1 MIPNNNQ
8 EILSMLA
15 EKLRKKNRGR
25 NMVLLCAVA
34 VGIVTLTLIFGT
46 SAGKIQAEYT
56 KAVRRAG
63 STASAVL
70 ENATEDQYRQICS
83 LSYIKN
89 AGKRVRAGRAESGEK
104 KLGEI
109 SLLDQSAWEKI
120 IRPAYTDLQGHYPK
134 EKQEIMVSV
143 KMLEDLGITEPT
155 AGMKIQLTVVAG
167 WQEKKE
173 EVFYLSG
180 WYTSYTDSG
189 SKAQQGYIS
198 EKKAAEWGII
208 SEKNSEILICPSDRM
223 SREEAEEQLY
233 KDVKRTDTGQR
244 ITVTDPAFLTAV
256 DQLTG
261 SYEMAVLGVILIL
274 SGVWFLIHN
283 ILEIS
288 MIGDIRQF
296 GLLYTIGT
304 TKKQLRKICH
314 RQMAGCMLVGSG
326 LGVVFSVLLLFFG
339 IPGLLGQEYLRE
351 YGGTKEFSV
360 FRPEILIAAVGFT
373 LLIIEA
379 AIQKNM
385 NRMIRLSCIESMH
398 YTGKQNRS
406 RKRRSTQRQNERNR
420 RKISAELP
428 LLAWRNVTRQR
439 AGFVL
444 TVLSLF
450 LGVETL
456 LCTVVVTG
464 GSDATNIYMQKP
476 DFILA
481 GDFCE
486 EAKEGIRS
494 EPDEE
499 ALDPLVTDA
508 NTADL
513 LWNNKTDDFAPD
525 FAPISESVRKKILA
539 LKGVD
544 RDRSE
549 CTEGAY
555 MNTVISEKGW
565 SPFSDE
571 YFRVSAESSDEGE
584 EETDAEKSDEGEEE
598 ADVEKSDTEM
608 ERSGF
613 PETVHI
619 LTEKEM
625 DSLKEY
631 AEEKNLSVDMASV
644 EDGSGVLIYQE
655 YGFTPEQKKMTAEVK
670 GEPVSFC
677 SPGSEYDKESAEVFT
692 LNGYLDGRA
701 KDFPE
706 LKLGWHGENMLFFL
720 VSEKGFERLGIEK
733 ETFYMEVNVKAGQE
747 QEVKS
752 EIRTILTEENQRRTD
767 QGENGILLLCRSD
780 LLKRMSDRIHGN
792 QMILGSIGM
801 MLLFAGLTNYFNV
814 MIMGR
819 YSSKQELDVMESIGM
834 TKKQKRKMFFWEGN
848 WYFLLVEVLVL
859 TVGTGILWLV
869 RLYMEKQAAYFRFQY
884 PAGWLAG
891 ISLGMLGILAGSCC
905 SFRRGEKVLCTQ

>member
-1 MIPNNNQ
+1 MI
-8 EILSMLA
+8 
-15 EKLRKKNRGR
+15 
-25 NMVLLCAVA
+25 
-34 VGIVTLTLIFGT
+34 
-46 SAGKIQAEYT
+46 
-56 KAVRRAG
+56 
-63 STASAVL
+63 
-70 ENATEDQYRQICS
+70 
-83 LSYIKN
+83 
-89 AGKRVRAGRAESGEK
+89 
-104 KLGEI
+104 LG
-109 SLLDQSAWEKI
+109 
-120 IRPAYTDLQGHYPK
+120 
-134 EKQEIMVSV
+134 
-143 KMLEDLGITEPT
+143 
-155 AGMKIQLTVVAG
+155 
-167 WQEKKE
+167 
-173 EVFYLSG
+173 
-180 WYTSYTDSG
+180 
-189 SKAQQGYIS
+189 
-198 EKKAAEWGII
+198 
-208 SEKNSEILICPSDRM
+208 
-223 SREEAEEQLY
+223 
-233 KDVKRTDTGQR
+233 
-244 ITVTDPAFLTAV
+244 
-256 DQLTG
+256 
-261 SYEMAVLGVILIL
+261 
-274 SGVWFLIHN
+274 GVWFLIHN

-398 YTGKQNRS
+398 YTGKQNHS
-406 RKRRSTQRQNERNR
+406 RKRRSTEKQNTEKQNTEKQNARKR
-420 RKISAELP
+420 RKIPAELP
-428 LLAWRNVTRQR
+428 LLAWRNVTRER
-439 AGFVL
+439 AEFVL

-456 LCTVVVTG
+456 LCTAVVTG

-555 MNTVISEKGW
+555 MNAVISEKGW

-598 ADVEKSDTEM
+598 TNVEKSDTEM
-608 ERSGF
+608 ECSGF

-619 LTEKEM
+619 LSEKEM

-706 LKLGWHGENMLFFL
+706 LKLGWHGENMVFFL

-869 RLYMEKQAAYFRFQY
+869 RIYMEKQATYFRFQY

-891 ISLGMLGILAGSCC
+891 ISLGMLGILASSCC

>member
-8 EILSMLA
+8 AVLSMLA

-120 IRPAYTDLQGHYPK
+120 IRPAYTDIQGHYPK

-274 SGVWFLIHN
+274 GGVWFLIHN

-314 RQMAGCMLVGSG
+314 RQMAGCMFVGSV
-326 LGVVFSVLLLFFG
+326 LGTVLSVLLLSFG

-351 YGGTKEFSV
+351 YGGTKEFSI

-398 YTGKQNRS
+398 YTGKQNHS
-406 RKRRSTQRQNERNR
+406 RKRRSTEKQNTEKQNARKR
-420 RKISAELP
+420 RKIPAELP
-428 LLAWRNVTRQR
+428 LLAWRNVTRER
-439 AGFVL
+439 AEFVL

-456 LCTVVVTG
+456 LCTAVVTG
-464 GSDATNIYMQKP
+464 
-476 DFILA
+476 
-481 GDFCE
+481 
-486 EAKEGIRS
+486 
-494 EPDEE
+494 
-499 ALDPLVTDA
+499 
-508 NTADL
+508 
-513 LWNNKTDDFAPD
+513 
-525 FAPISESVRKKILA
+525 
-539 LKGVD
+539 
-544 RDRSE
+544 
-549 CTEGAY
+549 
-555 MNTVISEKGW
+555 
-565 SPFSDE
+565 
-571 YFRVSAESSDEGE
+571 
-584 EETDAEKSDEGEEE
+584 
-598 ADVEKSDTEM
+598 
-608 ERSGF
+608 
-613 PETVHI
+613 
-619 LTEKEM
+619 
-625 DSLKEY
+625 
-631 AEEKNLSVDMASV
+631 
-644 EDGSGVLIYQE
+644 
-655 YGFTPEQKKMTAEVK
+655 
-670 GEPVSFC
+670 
-677 SPGSEYDKESAEVFT
+677 
-692 LNGYLDGRA
+692 
-701 KDFPE
+701 
-706 LKLGWHGENMLFFL
+706 
-720 VSEKGFERLGIEK
+720 
-733 ETFYMEVNVKAGQE
+733 
-747 QEVKS
+747 
-752 EIRTILTEENQRRTD
+752 
-767 QGENGILLLCRSD
+767 
-780 LLKRMSDRIHGN
+780 
-792 QMILGSIGM
+792 
-801 MLLFAGLTNYFNV
+801 
-814 MIMGR
+814 
-819 YSSKQELDVMESIGM
+819 
-834 TKKQKRKMFFWEGN
+834 
-848 WYFLLVEVLVL
+848 
-859 TVGTGILWLV
+859 
-869 RLYMEKQAAYFRFQY
+869 
-884 PAGWLAG
+884 
-891 ISLGMLGILAGSCC
+891 
-905 SFRRGEKVLCTQ
+905 

>member
-8 EILSMLA
+8 EVLSMLA

-155 AGMKIQLTVVAG
+155 AGMKIQLTVVTG

-173 EVFYLSG
+173 ELFYLSG

-274 SGVWFLIHN
+274 GGVWFLIHN

-314 RQMAGCMLVGSG
+314 RLYACGKWTRSG
-326 LGVVFSVLLLFFG
+326 VFSA
-339 IPGLLGQEYLRE
+339 
-351 YGGTKEFSV
+351 S
-360 FRPEILIAAVGFT
+360 
-373 LLIIEA
+373 
-379 AIQKNM
+379 
-385 NRMIRLSCIESMH
+385 
-398 YTGKQNRS
+398 
-406 RKRRSTQRQNERNR
+406 
-420 RKISAELP
+420 
-428 LLAWRNVTRQR
+428 
-439 AGFVL
+439 
-444 TVLSLF
+444 
-450 LGVETL
+450 
-456 LCTVVVTG
+456 
-464 GSDATNIYMQKP
+464 
-476 DFILA
+476 FILWYSRSA
-481 GDFCE
+481 G
-486 EAKEGIRS
+486 
-494 EPDEE
+494 
-499 ALDPLVTDA
+499 
-508 NTADL
+508 
-513 LWNNKTDDFAPD
+513 
-525 FAPISESVRKKILA
+525 
-539 LKGVD
+539 
-544 RDRSE
+544 
-549 CTEGAY
+549 
-555 MNTVISEKGW
+555 
-565 SPFSDE
+565 
-571 YFRVSAESSDEGE
+571 
-584 EETDAEKSDEGEEE
+584 
-598 ADVEKSDTEM
+598 
-608 ERSGF
+608 
-613 PETVHI
+613 
-619 LTEKEM
+619 
-625 DSLKEY
+625 
-631 AEEKNLSVDMASV
+631 
-644 EDGSGVLIYQE
+644 
-655 YGFTPEQKKMTAEVK
+655 
-670 GEPVSFC
+670 
-677 SPGSEYDKESAEVFT
+677 
-692 LNGYLDGRA
+692 
-701 KDFPE
+701 
-706 LKLGWHGENMLFFL
+706 
-720 VSEKGFERLGIEK
+720 
-733 ETFYMEVNVKAGQE
+733 
-747 QEVKS
+747 
-752 EIRTILTEENQRRTD
+752 
-767 QGENGILLLCRSD
+767 
-780 LLKRMSDRIHGN
+780 
-792 QMILGSIGM
+792 
-801 MLLFAGLTNYFNV
+801 
-814 MIMGR
+814 
-819 YSSKQELDVMESIGM
+819 
-834 TKKQKRKMFFWEGN
+834 
-848 WYFLLVEVLVL
+848 
-859 TVGTGILWLV
+859 
-869 RLYMEKQAAYFRFQY
+869 
-884 PAGWLAG
+884 AG
-891 ISLGMLGILAGSCC
+891 ISAGIWRHKRI
-905 SFRRGEKVLCTQ
+905 FRIST